1 MAMTYVDALTI
12 AINAVDSET
21 AEKLTALKAQLM
33 KKKSSSKPTK
43 AQLANEAVKEEI
55 REVLGSADE
64 PMTVTEI
71 LKAMPNEYSSQKIS
85 ALLRQMGEEGTKEVV
100 KTIEKKVSRFAL
112 A

>member
-12 AINAVDSET
+12 AINTVDSET

-43 AQLANEAVKEEI
+43 AQLANEAVKDEI

-64 PMTVTEI
+64 PMTVSEI

>member
-43 AQLANEAVKEEI
+43 AQLANEAVKDEI

-64 PMTVTEI
+64 PMTVSEI